1 MGKLGSFLC
10 GALTGAVALGVVSYF
25 VATADEKQRYALD
38 DDDDDDALETSAAA
52 GE

>member
-1 MGKLGSFLC
+1 MGKLGSFFC
-10 GALTGAVALGVVSYF
+10 GALAGMVALGVVSYF
-25 VATADEKQRYALD
+25 VATADEKRRYAL